1 MVTKRSMAT
10 TQSRMAVRWL
20 LHRRLTLSRRLFRTM
35 MTSGHRG
42 TRQKGTG
49 KWGPDDEDESPLP
62 PSQTPDEFVR
72 SHIEFIAIR

>member
-1 MVTKRSMAT
+1 
-10 TQSRMAVRWL
+10 
-20 LHRRLTLSRRLFRTM
+20 M